1 MDRTTLDPEI
11 QQAREELGR
20 LLDDLINQPLI
31 DEARRIA
38 GDNLNQM
45 KSDIQAQGGGLR
57 RQIDTGFT
65 TTNDDLGDAVDKVR
79 SAVSKV
85 GNEVA
90 HAAQSTQL
98 RLEGM
103 ESSLN
108 NLTAGIVSSEKR
120 LTNLLQTLLHH
131 NATSFKAVTALL
143 HTQQAEYSKAITEVS
158 KELEGLKAVT
168 SIEREHFQQVQ
179 QVHRFRFKILLG
191 LLMLATGGIFTL
203 LLKLVP
209 ELTA

>member
-1 MDRTTLDPEI
+1 MGRTTLDPEI

-90 HAAQSTQL
+90 YAAQSTQL

-120 LTNLLQTLLHH
+120 LTSSLQALLHH

-158 KELEGLKAVT
+158 KELEGLKAVAST
-168 SIEREHFQQVQ
+168 ERERFQQVQ

-191 LLMLATGGIFTL
+191 LLLLATGGIFTL
-203 LLKLVP
+203 LLKLF
-209 ELTA
+209 LG